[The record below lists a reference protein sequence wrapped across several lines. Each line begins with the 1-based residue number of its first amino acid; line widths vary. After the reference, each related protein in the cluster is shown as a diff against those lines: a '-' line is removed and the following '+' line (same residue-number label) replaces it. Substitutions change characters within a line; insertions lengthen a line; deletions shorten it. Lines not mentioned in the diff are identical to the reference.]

1 MPADTLSLSL
11 TAVKM
16 VPSVMTA
23 QQSVNPFQIAHI
35 FPVADPCVLLLSI
48 CSAVFLAGL
57 ASLQQICN
65 DATTQYGNQGGA
77 PGGAGAGGTGN
88 PNSLQQIQGQSLN
101 TAGLLNVFGK
111 CVDLG
116 T

>member
-1 MPADTLSLSL
+1 MKCNNA
-11 TAVKM
+11 A
-16 VPSVMTA
+16 A
-23 QQSVNPFQIAHI
+23 AF
-35 FPVADPCVLLLSI
+35 CR
-48 CSAVFLAGL
+48 AVFLAGL

-65 DATTQYGNQGGA
+65 DSTTQYGNQGGA

-111 CVDLG
+111 YGGSAAAKLS
-116 T
+116 